1 VEAYL
6 ECLAAA
12 DTLLGLENY
21 ALRVFS
27 SCGWKEEDTRD
38 LIRRVLLENKRVG
51 KRTFG
56 KT

>member
-1 VEAYL
+1 MEAYL
-6 ECLAAA
+6 ERLAVA
-12 DTLLGLENY
+12 DALLGLENY